1 MTGVSRSVLPPAE
14 KGGNKINMASG
25 QQWVLVEMVQAFY
38 EVRRLFSVLQFPG
51 GEKFWAHNRV
61 SSASSTSSS
70 AYQTPAVCEIIK
82 PREAT
87 ANFFQIRKWLVC
99 LPGGSAL
106 PGGLRSHLSPGSL
119 VAEVAVLRVQA
130 QQQGS
135 WLLLP
140 ECICLSLAATRIAVG
155 DCFTPFGTAVRM
167 SYCELSDAQFELG

>member
-87 ANFFQIRKWLVC
+87 AKFFKS
-99 LPGGSAL
+99 GSDWCV
-106 PGGLRSHLSPGSL
+106 SPGETRSQVGFAPTLAPVAWSRKSRCYVSRPSNKEVGFFSQNAYVCPSPRL
-119 VAEVAVLRVQA
+119 V
-130 QQQGS
+130 
-135 WLLLP
+135 
-140 ECICLSLAATRIAVG
+140 
-155 DCFTPFGTAVRM
+155 
-167 SYCELSDAQFELG
+167 

>member
-1 MTGVSRSVLPPAE
+1 MRVQVIKYAPPAANRPREKKKRLDCTTTVNYKHMTGVSRSVLPPAE

-87 ANFFQIRKWLVC
+87 GNFFNTGSDWCVS
-99 LPGGSAL
+99 PGGKRAPRWASL
-106 PGGLRSHLSPGSL
+106 PP
-119 VAEVAVLRVQA
+119 
-130 QQQGS
+130 
-135 WLLLP
+135 
-140 ECICLSLAATRIAVG
+140 
-155 DCFTPFGTAVRM
+155 
-167 SYCELSDAQFELG
+167 